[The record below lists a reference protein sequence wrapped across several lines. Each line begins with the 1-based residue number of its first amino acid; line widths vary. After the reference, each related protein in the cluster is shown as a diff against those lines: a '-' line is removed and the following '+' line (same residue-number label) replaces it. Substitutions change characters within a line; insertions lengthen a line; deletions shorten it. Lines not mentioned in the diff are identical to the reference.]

1 MSEEDLTR
9 RKVLSGMAIAG
20 STGALVG
27 HSTVSLFSDEE
38 TFTNNS
44 IAASEATGG
53 RVEMEVASR
62 TIDAEETETVEFP
75 ISIPNK
81 DDQNPTFV
89 CVQAECPD
97 ASGFDPDDLRVQFG
111 LKCGTGNGR
120 THLLTGS
127 LREVLDALSRG
138 VLLCDNDLEC
148 LSCEGEDGPC
158 LKPGDEVFL
167 EFTVL
172 KQLVQGDY
180 SFDIDLHLFAQQCR
194 YNGPFGSTF
203 LENPCEG
210 ENPCPIREGPGIRFI
225 AFCSR
230 NGDVLDPAILDTLA
244 TDDDGEP
251 LSIIWETTNP
261 VDYVVVFGGQ
271 TWTIY
276 DYSGDDVTTG
286 VATTPPEPDYEEEED
301 PVDDPDRSDDGDT
314 IDNTDADLYYDE
326 TDTFEN
332 FDGCPQ
338 GSAGGGGSGRGASE
352 DAGAQK
358 CPCEVASRE
367 LGYEEFPSE
376 GASVKLEYCEDDVFM
391 EGEC

>member
-62 TIDAEETETVEFP
+62 TIDAQETETVEFP

-89 CVQAECPD
+89 CVQAECPN

-111 LKCGTGNGR
+111 LKCETGNGG

-158 LKPGDEVFL
+158 LGQGDEVFL

-172 KQLVQGDY
+172 EQLVPGDY

-210 ENPCPIREGPGIRFI
+210 EDPCPINEGPGISFI

-230 NGDVLDPAILDTLA
+230 NGDVLDPVILDTLA
-244 TDDDGEP
+244 TDGDGP

-286 VATTPPEPDYEEEED
+286 VATTPPEPDYDPQDPED
-301 PVDDPDRSDDGDT
+301 DRDEGD
-314 IDNTDADLYYDE
+314 IDNTDADLYYDK
-326 TDTFEN
+326 TDTFVN
-332 FDGCPQ
+332 FDGCPG
-338 GSAGGGGSGRGASE
+338 GSAGGGGSGKGASE

-367 LGYEEFPSE
+367 LEVEEFPSE
-376 GASVKLEYCEDDVFM
+376 GASVKLEYCEDDDVFR